1 MVDSATPWN
10 EVLRNM
16 GVAFLNGDIEVVATV
31 DTSALATA
39 AKQDTQTTALLA
51 IQAGV
56 QDVTTPLP
64 VYASGLE
71 NETVA
76 ASQTDQILGATG
88 AVGDRLDYLLV
99 VPATTSPG
107 IVEVQDADGTA
118 VTVFTGGASSVSNL
132 VPFVI
137 IWGKACTGVTT
148 PGWKIT
154 TGANVSVVAFGN
166 FT

>member
-1 MVDSATPWN
+1 MVDVSAYPYQEAVRQKLN
-10 EVLRNM
+10 EI
-16 GVAFLNGDIEVVATV
+16 AAS
-31 DTSALATA
+31 TSGSDADGATA
-39 AKQDTQTTALLA
+39 GNQLVEITALQA
-51 IQAGV
+51 IQTAV
-56 QDVTTPLP
+56 QDNTTPVP
-64 VYASGLE
+64 VFASGLE

-132 VPFVI
+132 TPFTI

-166 FT
+166 FS